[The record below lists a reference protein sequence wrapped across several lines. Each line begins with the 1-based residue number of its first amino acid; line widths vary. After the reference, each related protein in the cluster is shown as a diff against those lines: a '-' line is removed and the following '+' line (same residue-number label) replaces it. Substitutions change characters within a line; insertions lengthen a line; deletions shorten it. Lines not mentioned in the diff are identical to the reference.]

1 MKFYV
6 GAAAV
11 TIEHQFFPKTYM
23 YAAGEGVKVV
33 SFEECRDRIKV
44 AIAARDEARMIDGN
58 HILIVARTDCQAVLP
73 LTNYPF
79 AS

>member
-1 MKFYV
+1 
-6 GAAAV
+6 
-11 TIEHQFFPKTYM
+11 M

-73 LTNYPF
+73 LTKNSIIGLTLYPF